1 MTDHITP
8 DEIAKALER
17 HQNDYDDNE
26 PCCRRC
32 DGRWPCDAH
41 EALTALV
48 EMREELD
55 QILQAWGPKLIKYPS
70 NKECEAVNR
79 TPEFVVGRN
88 AAMETA
94 CTMLRIVLEG
104 RG

>member
-1 MTDHITP
+1 METDFR
-8 DEIAKALER
+8 DLFREAQGELRKREARIAALET
-17 HQNDYDDNE
+17 E
-26 PCCRRC
+26 
-32 DGRWPCDAH
+32 
-41 EALTALV
+41 LV

-94 CTMLRIVLEG
+94 CTMIRIALEG